1 MKSFLIAGVAL
12 ALVSAASTSLAAKTN
27 YKAELEGSAAGSN
40 ATGTGNFTYDDV
52 TKKLCGK
59 VTFTALTGG
68 AVTGTAL
75 KNQNDQA
82 LVKTLTPG
90 ASPLDVEVAL
100 TDGEAALLQNPGLY
114 IVIQTATNP
123 APGNGEINGELNPDP
138 QGAEQPCGG
147 GGGDAG
153 ADSGADSGTDAGS
166 SSSSSS
172 SSSSGSSGTSGTSGG
187 TSGSSA
193 PPTENA
199 PAAKKDD
206 GGCSSTG
213 ATSSGGLALAALAA
227 LVVVARG
234 RARRR

>member
-12 ALVSAASTSLAAKTN
+12 ALVSAASASLAAKVN

-40 ATGTGNFTYDDV
+40 ATGTGNFTYDDM

-75 KNQNDQA
+75 KNQNDES

-90 ASPLDVEVAL
+90 ASPLDVDVTL

-114 IVIQTATNP
+114 IAIQTAANP

-138 QGAEQPCGG
+138 QGTEQPCG

-153 ADSGADSGTDAGS
+153 ADSGADSGADAG

-172 SSSSGSSGTSGTSGG
+172 SSSSGSSGTGGTSGG

-199 PAAKKDD
+199 TAASKDD

-213 ATSSGGLALAALAA
+213 TTSSGGLALAALAA

>member
-12 ALVSAASTSLAAKTN
+12 ALLSTASSSLAAKTN

-59 VTFTALTGG
+59 VTFTALAGG
-68 AVTGTAL
+68 AATGTAL
-75 KNQNDQA
+75 KNQGDES

-90 ASPLDVEVAL
+90 ASPLDVNVTL

-114 IVIQTATNP
+114 IVIQTAANP

-138 QGAEQPCGG
+138 QGAEQPCGA

-172 SSSSGSSGTSGTSGG
+172 SSSGSSGSSGTSS
-187 TSGSSA
+187 TSGSAA
-193 PPTENA
+193 PPTENP
-199 PAAKKDD
+199 PATSKDD